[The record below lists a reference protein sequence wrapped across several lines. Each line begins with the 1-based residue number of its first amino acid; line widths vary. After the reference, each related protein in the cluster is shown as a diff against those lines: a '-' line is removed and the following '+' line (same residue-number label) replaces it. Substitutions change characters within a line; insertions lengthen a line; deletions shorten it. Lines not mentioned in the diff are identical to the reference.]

1 MALSIRRE
9 QLAIFGADD
18 RHEFVAQIL
27 PYLAE
32 AHPAWY
38 QEQGPDGA
46 QRFAER
52 AIDKGARHDILGR
65 QAVLTFIELLIELG
79 EAFERSPEQAWAAE
93 ILSHPRLPGA
103 LKVEVLSERLRAR
116 THGRRIVEPT
126 R

>member
-18 RHEFVAQIL
+18 RSKFVAQIL
-27 PYLAE
+27 PYLAA

-38 QEQGPDGA
+38 QEQGADGA
-46 QRFAER
+46 QRLAER

-65 QAVLTFIELLIELG
+65 QAVLTFIELLIEFG
-79 EAFERSPEQAWAAE
+79 ESFERSPEQAWAHG
-93 ILSHPRLPGA
+93 ILSHPTLPGV
-103 LKVEVLSERLRAR
+103 LKVEVLSERLRAL
-116 THGRRIVEPT
+116 TQGRRIVEPT